1 MKLRTFVIAAAATT
15 LLSACG
21 STPEEK
27 KMEAEAKKT
36 QEETKT
42 MQEYKEC
49 VRKAK
54 TDAEKLSSC
63 EYLLKAVPGTSE

>member
-1 MKLRTFVIAAAATT
+1 
-15 LLSACG
+15 
-21 STPEEK
+21 
-27 KMEAEAKKT
+27 MEAEAKKT

-54 TDAEKLSSC
+54 TNTEKLQAC
-63 EYLLKAVPGTSE
+63 EYLLKAVPGTQ